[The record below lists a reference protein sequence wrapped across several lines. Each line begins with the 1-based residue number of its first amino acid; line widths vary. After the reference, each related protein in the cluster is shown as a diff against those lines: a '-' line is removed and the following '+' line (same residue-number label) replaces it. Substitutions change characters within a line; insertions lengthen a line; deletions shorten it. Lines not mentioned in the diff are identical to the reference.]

1 MKNHSNNDDIKIRVR
16 FVMKRGSQESYGR
29 AAVDEIFQAM
39 YEHHDFTGATRRSLL
54 KV

>member
-1 MKNHSNNDDIKIRVR
+1 MKW
-16 FVMKRGSQESYGR
+16 GSQESYGR

-39 YEHHDFTGATRRSLL
+39 HGHHGFTGATRHSLL